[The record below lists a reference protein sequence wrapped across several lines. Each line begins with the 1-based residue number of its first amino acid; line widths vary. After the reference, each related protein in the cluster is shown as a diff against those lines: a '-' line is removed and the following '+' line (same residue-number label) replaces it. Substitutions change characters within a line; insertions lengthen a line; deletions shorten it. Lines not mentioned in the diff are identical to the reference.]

1 MWTLVSDGEQAAT
14 SFPSGDQQTD
24 VAGPCSPSNL
34 SIRFSS
40 SKQQSTPNTHTP
52 DDTGGGG
59 PGNNTGRVNSPKK
72 DPRGAA
78 NSKLR
83 GSKRLPGE
91 ASYSF
96 HAGKLE
102 QWLCG
107 APLTGD
113 HFHGVVVITNGK
125 FVGVWMPR

>member
-1 MWTLVSDGEQAAT
+1 M
-14 SFPSGDQQTD
+14 
-24 VAGPCSPSNL
+24 
-34 SIRFSS
+34 
-40 SKQQSTPNTHTP
+40 
-52 DDTGGGG
+52 
-59 PGNNTGRVNSPKK
+59 
-72 DPRGAA
+72 
-78 NSKLR
+78 
-83 GSKRLPGE
+83 PGE
-91 ASYSF
+91 ASDPF